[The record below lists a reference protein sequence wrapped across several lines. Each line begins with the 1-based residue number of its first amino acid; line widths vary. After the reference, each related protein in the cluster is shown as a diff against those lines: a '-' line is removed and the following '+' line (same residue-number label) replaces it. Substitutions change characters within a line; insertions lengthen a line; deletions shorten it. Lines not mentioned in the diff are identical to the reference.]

1 MIEIT
6 EDGRLVIFGEPRVL
20 DELGI
25 RKIDSLLEDGTKTY
39 IAFYLGIS
47 YTKRYG
53 KTYQEWAEEKAK
65 RILEVL
71 RMCYLKGIPLDVQYL
86 MKRLY
91 WERLFY
97 EPKWKWKPI
106 SGRFTDFKP
115 SPFMKNFVRYLLEK
129 LLSEGYL
136 YIKWEVSAQDRV
148 RALDT
153 SRSLEVER
161 VRIVRKWVHR
171 REVEI
176 REKVRALEP
185 RLEILR
191 TPLKILDFTPT
202 LHPRRVIVEARE
214 VLYVKEPEKPLMV
227 ETGKLPPTITYYI
240 VVKKLPSLD
249 YLVDLCTW
257 KN

>member
-1 MIEIT
+1 
-6 EDGRLVIFGEPRVL
+6 
-20 DELGI
+20 
-25 RKIDSLLEDGTKTY
+25 
-39 IAFYLGIS
+39 
-47 YTKRYG
+47 
-53 KTYQEWAEEKAK
+53 
-65 RILEVL
+65 
-71 RMCYLKGIPLDVQYL
+71 
-86 MKRLY
+86 
-91 WERLFY
+91 
-97 EPKWKWKPI
+97 
-106 SGRFTDFKP
+106 
-115 SPFMKNFVRYLLEK
+115 MKNFVRYLLEK

-161 VRIVRKWVHR
+161 VRIVGKWVHR

-176 REKVRALEP
+176 KEKVRALEP

-214 VLYVKEPEKPLMV
+214 VLYVKEPEKPLIV
-227 ETGKLPPTITYYI
+227 ETGKLQPTITYYI
-240 VVKKLPSLD
+240 VVKELLTLD